1 MVASQTR
8 RLYSRLEFSA
18 RSATIAIVTMDQIR
32 TLIWLKTRFTLA
44 LYRKRR
50 SLLVILLVSL
60 PLTLAFNLAL
70 FFGGLV
76 AFWSLPLE
84 NSRQLLSG
92 ALTAIYLMWL
102 MGPLLGVSMN
112 EGYDISK
119 LLQFPISG
127 KRIFLANILGSAL
140 EPTVLFLMIP
150 LASIPIGLATGLG
163 TGALMVG
170 VLLLFLFHT
179 ISLSQALLTLLWGL
193 LKSRRVADFWKV
205 FVALAGT
212 IFWVTYQVAIRRLGN
227 VAPTLVMAKPG
238 RFTQFLPSGLAAD
251 AIVALR
257 SGVTSD
263 FAWRAALLAAI
274 CVATVALA
282 GSLVQ
287 RVAAG
292 DLILDKVGLKTPP
305 KRTSASQRHSWHGP
319 AWLSSLTAAMIQNEL
334 RIFFR
339 DPQAKADL
347 LRRSGSLIAMPLVML
362 SSRGSLSIEDMRH
375 VGVFLFIAPMG
386 AMVLLM
392 LVMTSNILARDRNGL
407 SLLFTMPAPRESI
420 LVGKNAAMLAIF
432 SPVCAII
439 VIAIAGL
446 IAQWALLA
454 PALIITEC
462 LMVMSTAIG
471 NVFSVYNPMPLPEKG
486 RNPYTAGQG
495 CALLGCAAS
504 VAGFCM
510 FAIIALPLVPA
521 FIVPAKWVSPEWF
534 ALSLPAAVA
543 YTAVAYY
550 LLTKWAARAMTRREP
565 EILRVILK
573 LPA

>member
-1 MVASQTR
+1 
-8 RLYSRLEFSA
+8 
-18 RSATIAIVTMDQIR
+18 MDQIR

-50 SLLVILLVSL
+50 SLLVILLVTL

-76 AFWSLPLE
+76 AFWSLPVE
-84 NSRQLLSG
+84 NSRQILSG
-92 ALTAIYLMWL
+92 ALTAIYFMWL
-102 MGPLLGVSMN
+102 MGPLLGVAMN

-140 EPTVLFLMIP
+140 DPPVLFLLIP
-150 LASIPIGLATGLG
+150 LASIPIGLATGFG
-163 TGALMVG
+163 TGALMVT

-212 IFWVTYQVAIRRLGN
+212 IFWVTYQVAIRRLGS
-227 VAPTLVMAKPG
+227 VAPTLVMARPA

-251 AIVALR
+251 AITALR
-257 SGVTSD
+257 TGATSD

-282 GSLVQ
+282 GGLVQ

-292 DLILDKVGLKTPP
+292 DLILDKVGLKAPP
-305 KRTSASQRHSWHGP
+305 RRANEARRRSVHGP
-319 AWLSSLTAAMIQNEL
+319 AWLSSITAAMIQNEL

-347 LRRSGSLIAMPLVML
+347 LRRGGSLIAMPLIMMS
-362 SSRGSLSIEDMRH
+362 SSRGSLTLEDLH
-375 VGVFLFIAPMG
+375 HAGVFLFIAPMG

-407 SLLFTMPAPRESI
+407 SLLFTLPAPRESI
-420 LVGKNAAMLAIF
+420 LIGKNAAMLAVF
-432 SPVCAII
+432 SPICAII
-439 VIAIAGL
+439 VLAMAGL
-446 IAQWALLA
+446 LGQWVLA
-454 PALIITEC
+454 IPALMITEC
-462 LMVMSTAIG
+462 LMVLSVAIG
-471 NVFSVYNPMPLPEKG
+471 NVFSVYNPMPLPERG
-486 RNPYTAGQG
+486 RNPYTAGGG
-495 CALLGCAAS
+495 CALMGCVGSLVGMLAFS
-504 VAGFCM
+504 VIG
-510 FAIIALPLVPA
+510 LPLVPA
-521 FIVPAKWVSPEWF
+521 FILPAKWISPEWF
-534 ALSLPAAVA
+534 ILTLPAAVA
-543 YTAVAYY
+543 YTALAYF
-550 LLTKWAARAMTRREP
+550 LVTKWAARAMTYREP